1 MHTIYEYCSNVLK
14 TLFMVYI
21 CEQHITIMAR
31 LAIIIIIIIII
42 ALPVVFGRGQHVFI
56 ILPLIVSMV
65 YCVHCIII
73 TVYYTCFVT
82 CQ

>member
-1 MHTIYEYCSNVLK
+1 MHTLYEYCSNVLK

-21 CEQHITIMAR
+21 CEQHIMAR
-31 LAIIIIIIIII
+31 LAIIIIII

-56 ILPLIVSMV
+56 ILPLMVPMV

-73 TVYYTCFVT
+73 TVYYNAL
-82 CQ
+82 

>member
-1 MHTIYEYCSNVLK
+1 MNIVATYLRLYSWFIFANSIY
-14 TLFMVYI
+14 
-21 CEQHITIMAR
+21 IMAR
-31 LAIIIIIIIII
+31 LAIIIII

-73 TVYYTCFVT
+73 RVAYIIHAL
-82 CQ
+82 

>member
-1 MHTIYEYCSNVLK
+1 MHTLNEYRSNVLK
-14 TLFMVYI
+14 TLFMLYI
-21 CEQHITIMAR
+21 CEQNITIMSP
-31 LAIIIIIIIII
+31 LAIIIII

-56 ILPLIVSMV
+56 ILPLIVPMV